1 MEKHESK
8 IVDIELLE
16 QVALDVLEV
25 FKKYRLTPAD
35 IDAVLGFLR
44 FYNTA
49 AVLGFLRF
57 YNTAGV

>member
-1 MEKHESK
+1 
-8 IVDIELLE
+8 
-16 QVALDVLEV
+16 VALDVLEV

-49 AVLGFLRF
+49 GAIKESVQSEEE
-57 YNTAGV
+57 